1 MLKLLSLVSNIL
13 SSLPSSFA
21 SLKLLVEVDKDHSEN
36 ETTNNGDTEH
46 GQDDTVRL
54 AIAVFRQVPHVRA
67 GNITELGKGVDHSDG
82 NCSLGRRTREGRRD
96 PGVAAGLV
104 SHWKC
109 GDVKRDAH
117 IQNNETGIGLGLQEE
132 GNVSA
137 SSVEGGHTDDE
148 TDHSEKNRDSD
159 VPKLKTQVSLMA
171 KKYWNHYKPSLGFGQ
186 RAMRQRRRQEWRR
199 PKGGRCKE

>member
-1 MLKLLSLVSNIL
+1 MLKRLCFVGNIL
-13 SSLPSSFA
+13 LSLPSSFA

-36 ETTNNGDTEH
+36 ETTDNGDTEH

-54 AIAVFRQVPHVRA
+54 AIAVFRQVPHVRP
-67 GNITELGKGVDHSDG
+67 GNITELGKGIDHSDS

-104 SHWKC
+104 SHCKC
-109 GDVKRDAH
+109 RDVKRDAH

-132 GNVSA
+132 CNVSA

-159 VPKLKTQVSLMA
+159 VPKLKQASQLDGSKDIRIITNLLLGSVSV
-171 KKYWNHYKPSLGFGQ
+171 P
-186 RAMRQRRRQEWRR
+186 
-199 PKGGRCKE
+199 